1 MPTEIEFFGS
11 LSSPYC
17 YFALDRL
24 DGLALEQRARIIMR
38 PVLPGVL
45 RMPEYWSSASQSEMD
60 YLELDISRTAQFL
73 GLPYGHPNPSPVE
86 WVERGVWQPGPD
98 QGLTY
103 RLYNM
108 LFRAY
113 ERSKAYDL
121 CSSLMRLIWSGK
133 TPGWN
138 ERDHLGP
145 CLESCRLPAS
155 LVEQPDVL
163 TSSAENY
170 FASNQQAL
178 FDCGHWGVPTM
189 SCVDGSRVAR
199 TF

>member
-1 MPTEIEFFGS
+1 MRFDGERADQAQA
-11 LSSPYC
+11 
-17 YFALDRL
+17 AL
-24 DGLALEQRARIIMR
+24 
-38 PVLPGVL
+38 
-45 RMPEYWSSASQSEMD
+45 
-60 YLELDISRTAQFL
+60 
-73 GLPYGHPNPSPVE
+73 
-86 WVERGVWQPGPD
+86 GVWQSGPD

-121 CSSLMRLIWSGK
+121 YSSLMRLIWSGK

-189 SCVDGSRVAR
+189 SVDGEPFFGQDRLEQLRWRIEKSAL
-199 TF
+199 